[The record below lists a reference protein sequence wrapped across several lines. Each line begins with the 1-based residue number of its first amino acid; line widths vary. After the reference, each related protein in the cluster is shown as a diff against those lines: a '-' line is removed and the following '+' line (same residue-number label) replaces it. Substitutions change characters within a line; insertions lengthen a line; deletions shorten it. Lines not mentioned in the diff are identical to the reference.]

1 MNEILL
7 EYQRPEP
14 TTWVYLSSFLTL
26 GLFFVFHR
34 MWSLRNLDVVLLI
47 LLAPGLLMVQT
58 GRRDAIDSQL
68 KNRQAAV
75 MTQPDVRVPSDPET
89 PRDPETQP
97 DAETLPPPPQES
109 LSAANNAA
117 TGATNKDA
125 VARGE
130 TAQQSVAA
138 DPQTPNTSTGN
149 LSVDPTRDDGA
160 PIGQALDR

>member
-68 KNRQAAV
+68 K
-75 MTQPDVRVPSDPET
+75 
-89 PRDPETQP
+89 
-97 DAETLPPPPQES
+97 
-109 LSAANNAA
+109 
-117 TGATNKDA
+117 
-125 VARGE
+125 
-130 TAQQSVAA
+130 
-138 DPQTPNTSTGN
+138 
-149 LSVDPTRDDGA
+149 
-160 PIGQALDR
+160 